1 MLVIL
6 LLVMNLPCMGVVRW
20 ERHGVY
26 GKRNWTLRMYVKFT
40 PLSLYIDIYDETVEI
55 FFLYLYPFFGS

>member
-26 GKRNWTLRMYVKFT
+26 GKRNWT
-40 PLSLYIDIYDETVEI
+40 SLYIDIYDETVEI